1 MSIKEGYR
9 IRFLGDGIVIH
20 SSLNVTLKNA
30 LYHNSITISC
40 LIVLGET
47 LEIKKLIYTLHS
59 PVELWL
65 GNNHLG
71 SKSYGSVT
79 LKDAHWIQKCRIT
92 PLMKFNK
99 SDKVVSEYKRGLKNR
114 IHGGWDS
121 GAQIMQCNPRN
132 GSKSWINDLKLFS
145 GPWR

>member
-47 LEIKKLIYTLHS
+47 LEIKK
-59 PVELWL
+59 
-65 GNNHLG
+65 N
-71 SKSYGSVT
+71 
-79 LKDAHWIQKCRIT
+79 
-92 PLMKFNK
+92 
-99 SDKVVSEYKRGLKNR
+99 
-114 IHGGWDS
+114 
-121 GAQIMQCNPRN
+121 
-132 GSKSWINDLKLFS
+132 
-145 GPWR
+145 